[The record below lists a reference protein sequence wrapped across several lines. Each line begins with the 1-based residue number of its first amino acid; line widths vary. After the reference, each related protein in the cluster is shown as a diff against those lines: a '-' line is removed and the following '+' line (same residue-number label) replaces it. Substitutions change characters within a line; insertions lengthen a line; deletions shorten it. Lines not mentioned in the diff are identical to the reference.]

1 MDVRM
6 TYRCHELYFWRG
18 ERVGKGNLD
27 AEFPETG
34 LVGWRL
40 VFLDLVL

>member
-1 MDVRM
+1 M
-6 TYRCHELYFWRG
+6 TYGCYELDFWRG
-18 ERVGKGNLD
+18 ERVGGGDLD
-27 AEFPETG
+27 GEFPETG